1 MSSVIETGKISRN
14 KCCPGQEEIFYVM
27 TSMDES
33 CVAAEKGLRLSSFID
48 SQTHSAIMVD
58 AARVRQVVLANLLAN
73 AVKFSNRVK

>member
-1 MSSVIETGKISRN
+1 M
-14 KCCPGQEEIFYVM
+14 M